1 MVELPRQGVSW
12 PFPVCKTLGTVGKVT
27 LLYPLREAEDMTSE
41 SALLLLLLVVGGI
54 LVAAILTKAGLERLG
69 FPAMIGYML
78 LGLLIGDFN
87 QRWNFFH
94 DGELEVLRF
103 FGELGIIALLFR
115 VGLESN
121 LDKLIR
127 QLRRA
132 SVVWLCNIS
141 ASGLLGF
148 VTAYWG
154 LNLGLIA
161 SLFIGVAM
169 TATSIGIA
177 VSVWKDA
184 NALDSDDGELLVD
197 VAEMDDISAVVL
209 MSLLFVVVPVLH
221 LNPDANVMPLMG
233 LTIAGFGVK
242 AFLFGTFCFYFS
254 RNIEK
259 PMTQFFERLEPAPDP
274 TIMVVGVGIIIAAIA
289 GLLGFSVAIGSFFAG
304 LLFSRDP
311 EAVKLEASFITI
323 YEFFVPFFFFGIG
336 LNIHLETLP
345 TALGLGSLLLTVAVL
360 GKLIGVIGPVWPTAG
375 KTSAMLLGI
384 SMVPRAEILMVVM
397 QHGQQLGDWA
407 VPPHVFSAM
416 VLVSAATS
424 IGVPLVL
431 RPMLR
436 SSYCSY
442 VTPER

>member
-1 MVELPRQGVSW
+1 
-12 PFPVCKTLGTVGKVT
+12 
-27 LLYPLREAEDMTSE
+27 
-41 SALLLLLLVVGGI
+41 
-54 LVAAILTKAGLERLG
+54 
-69 FPAMIGYML
+69 
-78 LGLLIGDFN
+78 LLIGEFN

-274 TIMVVGVGIIIAAIA
+274 TIMVVGVGIIIAAMA

-336 LNIHLETLP
+336 LSIHLETLP